1 MRKIIGFII
10 IFFIIN
16 SNALAKVRKFECDY
30 VKNTDAGFV
39 GYKKDKKKEFK
50 YIIIEVDTN
59 KINIKI
65 SSKLDGQKEKKFKPI
80 VIKQSGTFLT
90 YQFPGDN
97 NTYNFS
103 YGSNEFLVL
112 RASPASQSQAKCIAK
127 KGSEIK
133 TKKVKYKNLK
143 TNEKKYVFKNFS
155 DNLRH
160 FKIKK
165 KDPTLFRKLE
175 YLKTTENNSLSGQM
189 GCSFQK
195 HACSPETKQYDAH
208 IFLATYSSGK
218 QIEFVID
225 DRYKKKR
232 AEKLALRYAT
242 MVGQVPS
249 FLING
254 YCLKNYKK
262 DLSPDGF
269 SDPSC
274 TKGVN
279 KIRIDKGVRY
289 MFARPKEN
297 WFIIYPDNF
306 NKISENVRWIV
317 LVHEMAH
324 VSLDSLFLDLNPGA
338 TAYETLKIKNED
350 IRSKWNAL
358 AIKDE
363 YTHITNYAGTNTG
376 EDLAE
381 TSVAWVALRCMEKT
395 SKKHRK
401 KILEGVPNRIK
412 LLDSLK
418 LNTEPMKCE
427 F

>member
-1 MRKIIGFII
+1 MRKIIGLII

-16 SNALAKVRKFECDY
+16 INAQAEVRKFECDN
-30 VKNTDAGFV
+30 VQNTDAGFV
-39 GYKKDKKKEFK
+39 GYKNDKKKEFK

-65 SSKLDGQKEKKFKPI
+65 SSKLDGQKDKKFKPI

-90 YQFPGDN
+90 YQFPGDT

-103 YGSNEFLVL
+103 YGSNEFSVW
-112 RASPASQSQAKCIAK
+112 RASPASQYQAKCIAK
-127 KGSEIK
+127 KGSEIN
-133 TKKVKYKNLK
+133 TKKFKYKNLK
-143 TNEKKYVFKNFS
+143 TNEKKYVFRNFS
-155 DNLRH
+155 ESLRH
-160 FKIKK
+160 FKMKK

-175 YLKTTENNSLSGQM
+175 YFKTTENNSLSGQM

-208 IFLATYSSGK
+208 IFLATYASGK
-218 QIEFVID
+218 QIEFVVD

-232 AEKLALRYAT
+232 AEKLVLKYAT
-242 MVGQVPS
+242 KIGQVPS

-254 YCLKNYKK
+254 YCLKNYNKG
-262 DLSPDGF
+262 LSPDGF

-297 WFIIYPDNF
+297 WFIIYPDNL
-306 NKISENVRWIV
+306 NKISENFRWIV

-324 VSLDSLFLDLNPGA
+324 VSLDSLLPKGNWGNLS
-338 TAYETLKIKNED
+338 I
-350 IRSKWNAL
+350 S
-358 AIKDE
+358 DE
-363 YTHITNYAGTNTG
+363 YTHITNYSGKNTG

-381 TSVAWVALRCMEKT
+381 TAVAWVALRCMKKT
-395 SKKHRK
+395 SKKHRE
-401 KILEGVPNRIK
+401 KILEGIPNRIK

-418 LNTEPMKCE
+418 LNTAPMVCKY
-427 F
+427 